1 MDMLQHGS
9 AASHN
14 VGAAPVMSARCF
26 SCGGSTEQGFD
37 KDNIG
42 FIRCAPCF
50 TANDAAFSATFRG
63 ANWHHLAAHQPGEGG
78 LLKALHLV
86 SDING
91 IITADHITV
100 ELSTTPMTMVVLT
113 EGRVA
118 AEALFELVKG
128 QDQRGDAVI
137 RIQKASI
144 PNADWDAKMAEF
156 AGIVREPV
164 EWGKSGSG
172 GM

>member
-63 ANWHHLAAHQPGEGG
+63 ANWHQLAAHQPGEGG

-100 ELSTTPMTMVVLT
+100 ELSTKPMTMVVLT
-113 EGRVA
+113 AGWVA

-128 QDQRGDAVI
+128 QVPGGVI

-144 PNADWDAKMAEF
+144 PKADWDAKVAEF
-156 AGIVREPV
+156 AGIVCEPA
-164 EWGKSGSG
+164 E
-172 GM
+172 